1 MKVLFVCTGNTCRS
15 CMAEAIF
22 SSLCSIE
29 DISASSAGLSVVNK
43 SKTSNNAAVVL
54 KENVNVDLTERE
66 AVQLTEKMLEDADL
80 VLTMTSFMKKIVGT
94 SFPIF
99 SDKIFTLKEYAGLEG
114 DIVDPY
120 GGDLHIYSQTFNELR
135 NCIALVINK
144 LIEDRGI
151 K

>member
-22 SSLCSIE
+22 NSLCTIE

-43 SKTSNNAAVVL
+43 SKTSNNAIAIL
-54 KENVNVDLTERE
+54 KESVNVDLTERE

-94 SFPIF
+94 SFPVF
-99 SDKIFTLKEYAGLEG
+99 NDKIFTLKEYTGLEG

-120 GGDLHIYSQTFNELR
+120 GGDLYIYSQTFNELR
-135 NCIALVINK
+135 NCIALVIDK